1 MNYKH
6 RPLHI
11 ALFCSTLLAIAIA
24 PRKFQVA
31 LAQSTSF
38 PGESHSI
45 AAEDNTLPIEVQSAV
60 LEAAAGQTSRAVASL
75 KILSSQRKNWP
86 DSCLG
91 FTQPGEVCGQAVTPG
106 WQIVVTDGLRN
117 WTYRTDDAG
126 DLIKLEPSE

>member
-1 MNYKH
+1 MNYKYN
-6 RPLHI
+6 PLYI
-11 ALFCSTLLAIAIA
+11 ALFCAILLAIALMQRE
-24 PRKFQVA
+24 PKVA
-31 LAQSTSF
+31 LAQSIS
-38 PGESHSI
+38 PSKPYLV

-117 WTYRTDDAG
+117 WTYRTNDAG
-126 DLIKLEPSE
+126 DLVKLEPSE

>member
-1 MNYKH
+1 MNYKYN
-6 RPLHI
+6 PLYV
-11 ALFCSTLLAIAIA
+11 ALFCGTLLAIALM
-24 PRKFQVA
+24 PKEPKVA
-31 LAQSTSF
+31 LAQSNPSLEN
-38 PGESHSI
+38 PYLV

-86 DSCLG
+86 NSCLG

-117 WTYRTDDAG
+117 WTYRTNDAG
-126 DLIKLEPSE
+126 DLIRLEPSQ